1 MVGQGKN
8 TRSIGRITTTSF
20 SIKLIAVIAMTID
33 HFAKIVG
40 QTGIMSLFPSVSLKA
55 SYLMVNLMDVMGRM
69 AFPLFAFMV
78 AEGVQRTSSIRRYIG
93 RLMLFALISEP
104 FYYFAFNGQM
114 ASFSGFLESLSYFHL
129 SNVFF
134 TLCLGAIAAYA
145 CQTMEEKMPEKC
157 LLTCIP
163 VIAAFSLFGE
173 YIGCDYGAMGI
184 ILIAMLY
191 LSKTKI
197 SKITVIM
204 LWSIGLYI
212 VGQGMGNWSQDWTYP
227 ILNCLLSLF
236 SCFLIGN
243 YSGKRGLPVKWC
255 FYIYYPVHLLLLILL
270 EYISKQM

>member
-8 TRSIGRITTTSF
+8 ARSIGQITVTSF
-20 SIKLIAVIAMTID
+20 SIKMIAVIAMTID

-40 QTGIMSLFPSVSLKA
+40 QTGIMSLFPGVSLKT
-55 SYLMVNLMDVMGRM
+55 SYLMVNLMDVMGRI

-78 AEGVQRTSSIRRYIG
+78 AEVVQRTSSIRRYIG

-104 FYYFAFNGQM
+104 FHYFAFNSQIV
-114 ASFSGFLESLSYFHL
+114 SFSEFLERLSYFRL

-134 TLCLGAIAAYA
+134 TLCLGAIASYA
-145 CQTMEEKMPEKC
+145 CQTMEEKIHEEY
-157 LLTCIP
+157 LVACIP
-163 VIAAFSLFGE
+163 VIAALSLFAE

-184 ILIAMLY
+184 ILVAMLY
-191 LSKTKI
+191 MSKTKI
-197 SKITVIM
+197 TKITVIL
-204 LWSIGLYI
+204 LWSIGIYI

-227 ILNCLLSLF
+227 ILNCLLSSF

-243 YSGKRGLPVKWC
+243 YSGKRGLPVKWS
-255 FYIYYPVHLLLLILL
+255 FYIYYPAHLLLLILL

>member
-1 MVGQGKN
+1 
-8 TRSIGRITTTSF
+8 
-20 SIKLIAVIAMTID
+20 
-33 HFAKIVG
+33 
-40 QTGIMSLFPSVSLKA
+40 
-55 SYLMVNLMDVMGRM
+55 
-69 AFPLFAFMV
+69 
-78 AEGVQRTSSIRRYIG
+78 
-93 RLMLFALISEP
+93 
-104 FYYFAFNGQM
+104 
-114 ASFSGFLESLSYFHL
+114 
-129 SNVFF
+129 
-134 TLCLGAIAAYA
+134 
-145 CQTMEEKMPEKC
+145 MPEKC

-243 YSGKRGLPVKWC
+243 YSGKRGLPVKWS